1 MGSTEDTTKDSSVGM
16 GSTEETTKDSS
27 VGMGSTED
35 TTKDSRGVMLST
47 VGTTKEGATTVSCF
61 KGNLKAHLLMAFI
74 LVGVVAGFGLGY
86 GIRALEPSDDALM
99 WIGLPG
105 EMYMRMLQMMILP
118 LIICSVITGTASVDP
133 KCNGRVSVAALTYI
147 MVTNTFPCLLY
158 GACLRYKTRRGDERH
173 EGDVVAQTDPENII
187 ATQDIFADLI
197 RNIAPSNLITAC
209 FQQAQTK
216 YAMKEEITIRNVSG
230 ILENITTI
238 TKTRVPGA
246 SNSPNALG
254 LVLCCMMFGI
264 AISVIGEAAKPFFVF
279 FEAATIV
286 IFKILNWLIWYT
298 PIGVLSLIA
307 VAIARADNIL
317 DTFRSLGL
325 FASTVVVG
333 LLLYQFIILPLG
345 ILALTRRNPYKI
357 QMEYSRA
364 WMVTFAAASSA
375 VAMPEGLLALARLRI
390 DKRVAQFVVPLATA
404 TNRDGSTM
412 FMAAACIF
420 ICQIEGIEVD
430 GSKIITIWILTAA
443 LSLAIPA
450 LPSSSIVC
458 IIIILSA
465 LGIPIEQT
473 GLLFAMDWFLDRM
486 RGGVNQISI
495 GYCAVVAYH
504 FSKSVLPKEEDEDQE
519 EDDFEV

>member
-1 MGSTEDTTKDSSVGM
+1 MTQLADQGTTQVDMTQLADQGYTTHVDMTQAEGRLLAEQSTKDE
-16 GSTEETTKDSS
+16 STK
-27 VGMGSTED
+27 
-35 TTKDSRGVMLST
+35 
-47 VGTTKEGATTVSCF
+47 VSCF
-61 KGNLKAHLLMAFI
+61 KANLKTHRLMVFI
-74 LVGVVAGFGLGY
+74 FVGVIAGFGLGS
-86 GIRALEPSDDALM
+86 GIRSLEPSDDVLM

-147 MVTNTFPCLLY
+147 IVTNTFPCLLSIALAFAIKP
-158 GACLRYKTRRGDERH
+158 GVGMSDVKGDA
-173 EGDVVAQTDPENII
+173 VAQTDPENII
-187 ATQDIFADLI
+187 STQDIFADLI

-216 YAMKEEITIRNVSG
+216 YAIKEEITIRNVSG
-230 ILENITTI
+230 HLENITTI

-264 AISVIGEAAKPFFVF
+264 AISTIGKAAKPFFVF
-279 FEAATIV
+279 FEAATII

-317 DTFRSLGL
+317 ETFRSLGL
-325 FASTVVVG
+325 FACTVVVG

-345 ILALTRRNPYKI
+345 VFAITRRNPYKI
-357 QMEYSRA
+357 QAEYSRA
-364 WMVTFAAASSA
+364 WMVTFASASSA
-375 VAMPEGLLALARLRI
+375 VAMPEGLLALERLHI
-390 DKRVAQFVVPLATA
+390 DKRVAQFVVPLSSAI
-404 TNRDGSTM
+404 NRDGSTM

-420 ICQIEGIEVD
+420 ISQIEGMEVD
-430 GSKIITIWILTAA
+430 GSKVITIWILTAA
-443 LSLAIPA
+443 LSLAVPA
-450 LPSSSIVC
+450 LPSASIVC
-458 IIIILSA
+458 VIIILTA
-465 LGIPIEQT
+465 LGIPAQQT
-473 GLLFAMDWFLDRM
+473 GLLFALDWFLDRM
-486 RGGVNQISI
+486 RGGVNQISM

-504 FSKSVLPKEEDEDQE
+504 FSKSVLLKEDSDEDSIE
-519 EDDFEV
+519 A

>member
-1 MGSTEDTTKDSSVGM
+1 
-16 GSTEETTKDSS
+16 
-27 VGMGSTED
+27 
-35 TTKDSRGVMLST
+35 
-47 VGTTKEGATTVSCF
+47 
-61 KGNLKAHLLMAFI
+61 
-74 LVGVVAGFGLGY
+74 
-86 GIRALEPSDDALM
+86 
-99 WIGLPG
+99 
-105 EMYMRMLQMMILP
+105 MYMRMLQMMILP

-133 KCNGRVSVAALTYI
+133 KCNGRVSIAALTYI
-147 MVTNTFPCLLY
+147 MVTNTFPCLLSIALAFAIKP
-158 GACLRYKTRRGDERH
+158 GVGMSDVKGDS
-173 EGDVVAQTDPENII
+173 VAQTDPENII
-187 ATQDIFADLI
+187 STQDIFADLI

-216 YAMKEEITIRNVSG
+216 YALKEEITIRNVSG
-230 ILENITTI
+230 ILENITTS

-264 AISVIGEAAKPFFVF
+264 AISTIGKAAKPFFVF
-279 FEAATIV
+279 FEAATII

-317 DTFRSLGL
+317 ETFRSLGL
-325 FASTVVVG
+325 FACTVVVG

-345 ILALTRRNPYKI
+345 VFVVTRRNPYKI
-357 QMEYSRA
+357 QAEYSRA
-364 WMVTFAAASSA
+364 WMVTFASASSA
-375 VAMPEGLLALARLRI
+375 VAMPEGLLALERLHI

-420 ICQIEGIEVD
+420 ISQIEGMEVD
-430 GSKIITIWILTAA
+430 GSKVITIWILTAA

-450 LPSSSIVC
+450 LPSASIVC
-458 IIIILSA
+458 VIIILTA
-465 LGIPIEQT
+465 LGIPIQQT
-473 GLLFAMDWFLDRM
+473 GLLFALDWFLDRM

-504 FSKSVLPKEEDEDQE
+504 FSKSVLPKEDSDEDSIE
-519 EDDFEV
+519 A